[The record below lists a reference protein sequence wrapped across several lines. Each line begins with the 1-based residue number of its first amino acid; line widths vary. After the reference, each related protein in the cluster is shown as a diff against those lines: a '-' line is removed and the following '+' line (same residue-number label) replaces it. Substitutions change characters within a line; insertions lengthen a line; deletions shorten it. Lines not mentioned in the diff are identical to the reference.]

1 MRRLELEKSQL
12 AQQSEEARIESA
24 AFQRDVEQL
33 QGRILHLTKEL
44 SANRD
49 ELVKER
55 TAKEEASISAQKI
68 ESEIEKMRN
77 FYEGL

>member
-12 AQQSEEARIESA
+12 AQQSEETRIESA

-33 QGRILHLTKEL
+33 QAKILHLSKEL

-49 ELVKER
+49 ELIKER
-55 TAKEEASISAQKI
+55 TAKDEAIISAQKI
-68 ESEIEKMRN
+68 ESEIEKMRT
-77 FYEGL
+77 FYDG